1 MAVNWI
7 QIVRRRRGLRL
18 PVASFLY
25 ILRRL
30 MKMHESF
37 AYGVLMSTVIGYMPY
52 ITEIIDS
59 NVERTSCAAAA
70 TATLIGLIN
79 QRYAFFWGDLDYSN
93 ANADS
98 FRPVSLRILVRIL
111 ICERNSRCL
120 TISVQN
126 LAPPSNYITRIVLLQ
141 NDYTTITTTTTTTT
155 IRLRLLNI

>member
-59 NVERTSCAAAA
+59 NVERTSYAAA

-79 QRYAFFWGDLDYSN
+79 QRYALFGGDLDYSN

-111 ICERNSRCL
+111 ICKRNSRCL